1 MSKKGKKS
9 GFNIFALASRILRVG
24 REITAALSDDGRI
37 SASERDLIIAVLL
50 EEISGYLDEI
60 MG

>member
-1 MSKKGKKS
+1 MAKKGK
-9 GFNIFALASRILRVG
+9 FNIFALASRILRVG
-24 REITAALSDDGRI
+24 REITAALSDDGKI
-37 SASERDLIIAVLL
+37 SDRERDLIIAVLL